1 MEVRVVLKGLLG
13 ITMIAC
19 FLYQMGDLFN
29 QYLDEKKTVAV
40 SFEEHYEVEFPSF
53 AFCDSKAFSEKI
65 RFTSNISLYNA
76 STFYVDV
83 NISTFLN
90 NMANTC
96 TIQYFPTLF
105 NGYCKLFE
113 FSGKHAFSSGP
124 CR

>member
-1 MEVRVVLKGLLG
+1 MEVRVILKGLLG
-13 ITMIAC
+13 IIMIAC

-40 SFEEHYEVEFPSF
+40 SFEEHDGVEFPSF
-53 AFCDSKAFSEKI
+53 AFCDSKAFTEKI
-65 RFTSNISLYNA
+65 RLTSNISLYNA

-83 NISTFLN
+83 NISNLFHNVTS
-90 NMANTC
+90 
-96 TIQYFPTLF
+96 TIQYFPTVF

-113 FSGKHAFSSGP
+113 FSGEHASSTFL